1 MSGKAV
7 KKQKLTP
14 GGEAERLVK
23 QCAGVLKAMQR
34 NPAAGPFLAPVDW
47 RALKLPTYPKMIKTP
62 MDLGTVETKLNGG
75 KYATVA
81 DFAADVEL
89 IFNNAKIFN
98 TEGSDIF
105 ELADGLA
112 RDFDGRMEAVPL
124 GPLREGGGGGGGSS
138 RGGGGGGF
146 GENELAQC
154 KALVRELRK
163 HKDAAP
169 FLEPVDWKVLGIPDY
184 PTIIK
189 RPMDLGTVVRR
200 LDANQYNNVFEVADD
215 VDLVWTNAMTYN
227 MDDSWIH
234 QLAKELKGYADGK
247 WAPLLAAAGGGGGAA
262 DAPTELNFEMK
273 LRLNQNANLLSS
285 KDLYGMV
292 GIVEENCK
300 RAGDQSNPQEVEIDI
315 DSLDLPTFLK
325 VDKYVQDCLARAKKK
340 SR

>member
-124 GPLREGGGGGGGSS
+124 GPLREGGGGGGSHATQVRTMPSPIWSSS
-138 RGGGGGGF
+138 R
-146 GENELAQC
+146 NEPSDWSTEPAVTLPAHDEHAPARHEYGRSRPSSSAC
-154 KALVRELRK
+154 ERVIAGVRGRSRIRPRGLVPSGNSPE
-163 HKDAAP
+163 
-169 FLEPVDWKVLGIPDY
+169 
-184 PTIIK
+184 
-189 RPMDLGTVVRR
+189 
-200 LDANQYNNVFEVADD
+200 
-215 VDLVWTNAMTYN
+215 
-227 MDDSWIH
+227 
-234 QLAKELKGYADGK
+234 
-247 WAPLLAAAGGGGGAA
+247 GGAPC
-262 DAPTELNFEMK
+262 APCRGCTCHPGS
-273 LRLNQNANLLSS
+273 RSS
-285 KDLYGMV
+285 TRRPA
-292 GIVEENCK
+292 CS
-300 RAGDQSNPQEVEIDI
+300 A
-315 DSLDLPTFLK
+315 
-325 VDKYVQDCLARAKKK
+325 
-340 SR
+340 

>member
-138 RGGGGGGF
+138 
-146 GENELAQC
+146 
-154 KALVRELRK
+154 
-163 HKDAAP
+163 
-169 FLEPVDWKVLGIPDY
+169 
-184 PTIIK
+184 
-189 RPMDLGTVVRR
+189 
-200 LDANQYNNVFEVADD
+200 AD
-215 VDLVWTNAMTYN
+215 VWA
-227 MDDSWIH
+227 SC
-234 QLAKELKGYADGK
+234 AR
-247 WAPLLAAAGGGGGAA
+247 AAALTA
-262 DAPTELNFEMK
+262 
-273 LRLNQNANLLSS
+273 LRSTPSSTSMRGEFRGDLSS
-285 KDLYGMV
+285 SSF
-292 GIVEENCK
+292 
-300 RAGDQSNPQEVEIDI
+300 A
-315 DSLDLPTFLK
+315 TT
-325 VDKYVQDCLARAKKK
+325 AR
-340 SR
+340 RR